1 MMMFESHRLSDQS
14 ALSAVCGLAQG
25 TRVLTMQG
33 ELPVEYLTAGDRI
46 ITRSGPRKLLSVAL
60 AQADAPMIRVS
71 ASTIGVEQPEED
83 VIVSADS
90 LLRITDWRAQALAG
104 QPQAMIAV
112 TRLVDG
118 EFIRP
123 EPAGAHRLWQLVLDG
138 PAVIYAGGLEI
149 GVQPVLA
156 AA

>member
-25 TRVLTMQG
+25 TRVMTMQG

-60 AQADAPMIRVS
+60 VQADAPMIRVS

-118 EFIRP
+118 EFIRA